1 MKVVILA
8 GGYGTRLSEE
18 TITKPKPLVEIGDI
32 PILIHI
38 MRNYASFGFNE
49 FIILLGYKGFLIK
62 EYFFNFFYNSNDV
75 RIDLASNQ
83 IEILNKYNLD
93 WKVSLIDTGKDTKTG
108 GRIKRA
114 KNIIGDKPFLMTYG
128 DGLGDVNIKK
138 TIDFHFSKKKILT
151 LTAVQ
156 IEGRYGALSLNENSL
171 VNEFVEK
178 PKGDGSWINGGY
190 FVCNSEIFD
199 LIKNDETVFEDYP
212 LSELA
217 KNNNLAAWKHKGFWK
232 AMDTIRDKQFLNDL
246 WNNGKRPWV
255 SK

>member
-18 TITKPKPLVEIGDI
+18 TVIKPKPLVEIGDI

-38 MRNYASFGFNE
+38 MRHYASFGFNE

-62 EYFFNFFYNSNDV
+62 EYFFNFFYNSNDFK
-75 RIDLASNQ
+75 IDLASNQ

-114 KNIIGDKPFLMTYG
+114 KNIIGNKPFLMTYG
-128 DGLGDVNIKK
+128 DGLGNIDIKK
-138 TIDFHFSKKKILT
+138 SIDFHFSKNKLLT

-156 IEGRYGALSLNENSL
+156 IEGRYGALSLNETSL

-190 FVCNSEIFD
+190 FVCNPGIFD
-199 LIKNDETVFEDYP
+199 LIKNDDTVFEDYP

-217 KNNNLAAWKHKGFWK
+217 KNYNLVAWKHNGFWK
-232 AMDTIRDKQFLNDL
+232 AMDTIRDKQYLNDL

-255 SK
+255 NK